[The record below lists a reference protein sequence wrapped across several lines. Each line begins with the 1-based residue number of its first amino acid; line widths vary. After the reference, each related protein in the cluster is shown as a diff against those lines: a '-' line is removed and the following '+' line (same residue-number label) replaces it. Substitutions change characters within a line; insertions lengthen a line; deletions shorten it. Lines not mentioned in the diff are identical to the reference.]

1 MKIKKQTGYK
11 IVFYTF
17 VAFTVASYIWTLGSI
32 GSWIFKA
39 IFL

>member
-11 IVFYTF
+11 IVLYTF
-17 VAFTVASYIWTLGSI
+17 VALTVASYIWALWSI

>member
-17 VAFTVASYIWTLGSI
+17 VALTVASYMWALYSI
-32 GSWIFKA
+32 IVWIIKTF
-39 IFL
+39 FV

>member
-11 IVFYTF
+11 IVYYTF
-17 VAFTVASYIWTLGSI
+17 VALTVASYIWTLCSI

-39 IFL
+39 TFL